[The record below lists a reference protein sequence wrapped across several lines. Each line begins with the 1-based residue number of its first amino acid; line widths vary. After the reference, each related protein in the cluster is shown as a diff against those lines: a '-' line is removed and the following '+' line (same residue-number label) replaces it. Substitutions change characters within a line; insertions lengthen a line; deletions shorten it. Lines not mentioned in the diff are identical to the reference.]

1 MWSVSRALPVVV
13 LALAIASVVVLVVDG
28 GWWLTAQPMGSSMGL
43 VPSAASYIPSQQLPG
58 TYVSGVASWSA
69 PTLELCRP

>member
-1 MWSVSRALPVVV
+1 
-13 LALAIASVVVLVVDG
+13 LVVDG